1 MSVEIETAI
10 FDLLG
15 AKIAPGKSVSPEE
28 VARAVDPE
36 GWRRLLGHVRAIARG
51 LARQGKLVILRHNKP
66 ADPGDF
72 KGVYRLR
79 LPMAGD
85 PVFQA
90 PDADPDPAGAAEDD
104 AA

>member
-1 MSVEIETAI
+1 MSVEIETAV
-10 FDLLG
+10 FDLLN

-36 GWRRLLGHVRAIARG
+36 GWRRLLGHVRAVVRG

-66 ADPGDF
+66 ADPDDF

-79 LPMAGD
+79 LPIGGD
-85 PVFQA
+85 PTFAA
-90 PDADPDPAGAAEDD
+90 PAAEVDEGD

>member
-1 MSVEIETAI
+1 MAENVEAAI
-10 FDLLG
+10 FELLE
-15 AKIAPGKSVSPEE
+15 AKVAPGKSVSPEE

-36 GWRRLLGHVRAIARG
+36 GWRRLLGQVRAIARG

-72 KGVYRLR
+72 KGVYRIR

-85 PVFQA
+85 PAVEA
-90 PDADPDPAGAAEDD
+90 PVADADD